1 MSSKRDNHPMEL
13 SRPVPTFCDVCN
25 KIAFGL
31 LLQCSNCK
39 LICHKAC
46 QSKILFH
53 CQSDL
58 ERTLQSGRQKEK
70 SEIRRQSP
78 EEQYDTI
85 KRTLNPKQI
94 SNRIENYNR
103 SVKNKLLMTLRS
115 DYSFTGFIRVELELT
130 RPVTTI
136 NADGKS
142 EIIYLPKNT
151 VKAIHLTS
159 ANTAAQVINALLAK
173 FKIQNDP
180 RKYILCERKER
191 GRNEHYHV
199 TLRPLKDGERPLF
212 LTLLWGSAHSG
223 HGFRLKDQMD
233 NSPIWDDFKEAE
245 LEAFL
250 RMYEDEEKRA
260 ISEIRSN
267 YEVIRYQIETLLNAS
282 SSDRRKATPV

>member
-1 MSSKRDNHPMEL
+1 MNPKRDNHPMEL

-58 ERTLQSGRQKEK
+58 ERTLQSGRQKVRFFTLGYSDLFFQEK

-115 DYSFTGFIRVELELT
+115 DYSFTGFIR
-130 RPVTTI
+130 
-136 NADGKS
+136 
-142 EIIYLPKNT
+142 
-151 VKAIHLTS
+151 
-159 ANTAAQVINALLAK
+159 
-173 FKIQNDP
+173 
-180 RKYILCERKER
+180 
-191 GRNEHYHV
+191 
-199 TLRPLKDGERPLF
+199 
-212 LTLLWGSAHSG
+212 
-223 HGFRLKDQMD
+223 
-233 NSPIWDDFKEAE
+233 
-245 LEAFL
+245 
-250 RMYEDEEKRA
+250 
-260 ISEIRSN
+260 
-267 YEVIRYQIETLLNAS
+267 
-282 SSDRRKATPV
+282 